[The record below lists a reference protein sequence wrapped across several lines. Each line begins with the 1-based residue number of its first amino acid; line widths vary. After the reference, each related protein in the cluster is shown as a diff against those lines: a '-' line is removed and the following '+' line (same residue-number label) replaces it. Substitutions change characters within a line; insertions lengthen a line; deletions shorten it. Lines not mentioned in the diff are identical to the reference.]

1 MKKFFALF
9 TILAVLSISSC
20 KRPGC
25 TEPKALN
32 FDAKAQVNDH
42 SCVYDNGYNWNNGG
56 NNNGGGNNNTGTS
69 LSIWTN
75 NWRDLAVYVGYID
88 SGMVTQSR
96 TTVPNCSG
104 EAGCFHTNKIVAG
117 NTYTIEGEDSEY
129 SWKMDIKMNQ
139 GCNTVLLD
147 QTGLGKM
154 NPYEGQ
160 NVTIIK
166 MVKKEKSG
174 FTRFVS
180 GIKNL
185 LLKG

>member
-1 MKKFFALF
+1 MKKGFFLAITALV
-9 TILAVLSISSC
+9 VLSTFSSC
-20 KRPGC
+20 KRAGC

-32 FDAKAQVNDH
+32 FDIKAQVNDH
-42 SCVYDNGYNWNNGG
+42 SCVYDGNGNNNSG
-56 NNNGGGNNNTGTS
+56 NNGGGNNNETS

-96 TTVPNCSG
+96 TTVPNCNG
-104 EAGCFHTNKIVAG
+104 EAGCFHTKKIIAG

-129 SWKMDIKMNQ
+129 TWKMDVRMNS
-139 GCNTVLLD
+139 GCNTILLD

-160 NVTIIK
+160 NVIIIK

-185 LLKG
+185 LKG